1 MTKRTDLGLPSAIK
15 DSTYQQNR
23 DTIKLEYPVG
33 FAFMSKG
40 ELIRSYEALM
50 QDRQKDLFEIERLK
64 SENRFIR
71 GELVDMQRHE
81 LEEHRKGN
89 AYMKVV

>member
-1 MTKRTDLGLPSAIK
+1 MTKRNDLGLPSENQVL
-15 DSTYQQNR
+15 TYQQNR
-23 DTIKLEYPVG
+23 ESIKLEYPVG

-50 QDRQKDLFEIERLK
+50 RDRQKDLYEIERLK

-71 GELVDMQRHE
+71 GELVDMQRNE
-81 LEEHRKGN
+81 LSEHRSN
-89 AYMKVV
+89 TYMKVI